1 MIYTIA
7 VGFINPWDF
16 SYIKSIPQFITFS
29 ERTSYHEVDSDNA
42 CQEEPCYAE
51 EPVEVARRI
60 GRYVLAPWMR
70 SCSQPNG

>member
-16 SYIKSIPQFITFS
+16 SYIKSIPQF
-29 ERTSYHEVDSDNA
+29 SDNA

-51 EPVEVARRI
+51 EPVEVGRRI

-70 SCSQPNG
+70 SCSQPNE